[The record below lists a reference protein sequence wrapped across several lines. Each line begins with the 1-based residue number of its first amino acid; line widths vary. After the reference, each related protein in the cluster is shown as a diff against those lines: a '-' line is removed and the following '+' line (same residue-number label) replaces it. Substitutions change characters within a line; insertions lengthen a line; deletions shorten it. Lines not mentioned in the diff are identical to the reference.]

1 MDVVDHA
8 KNDPKLSHGVF
19 SANGYALC
27 LCWRLCSPLTAMQL
41 YCFLPNRA
49 QYTRNPI
56 MFRCNAR
63 RMSLSLS
70 NNNPL
75 KYLVIICAPA
85 LLAISMF

>member
-41 YCFLPNRA
+41 YLLSKFLETVLRYGGLCGQSVVTFP
-49 QYTRNPI
+49 QE
-56 MFRCNAR
+56 
-63 RMSLSLS
+63 
-70 NNNPL
+70 
-75 KYLVIICAPA
+75 
-85 LLAISMF
+85 